1 MITETWT
8 IFFASLRLEKIFNVI
23 LNSSKFPT
31 DWNIGVIIPFTKR
44 KVIEGP
50 QKITEES
57 L

>member
-1 MITETWT
+1 MLP
-8 IFFASLRLEKIFNVI
+8 SLEKIFNVI